1 MPVTVQGPDGSTYQF
16 PDGTDKNAAIA
27 YFKKKGIGAKP
38 APSASGP
45 EARTFGN
52 YAGEVAS
59 GVGRGLVNDATG
71 IAQTVLHPIDTAKGL
86 VKQGTQAVKAAGQE
100 YRDNAAAPTGQRLAA
115 TALRG
120 MEEAPII
127 GGMVQHAEQG
137 GTRLASPEAAGA
149 AAEGITSFAA
159 PELIG
164 KGVGGILKRTG
175 KALTG
180 TGTGPTEALVERT
193 KDANTKAAEGAAEK
207 NAVQQA
213 KAADKANAAG
223 EQRKVDLKKHF
234 EKTSETKAAN
244 TAKEGEVSRKE
255 ALNRGVDTLSDKFQT
270 DLKATRDK
278 AAAEANGKY
287 TALNQALGAKTIESG
302 TLMGHLLDASEK
314 FKGSMTEPAIF
325 KDIEKAVKSSDSISY
340 DDLQGYYSEIGRE
353 LQKGSLPGDV
363 YTAYNTLQEA
373 IGGEMQRVADANG
386 MGPQLADARASWRNL
401 KQTFYDPKSPLRKSL
416 DSKEPGAAAR
426 SLAGKDRTGIEALAK
441 YNPDLAR
448 SANTIRGYQSEA
460 AALPKQTTGLK
471 SLPKLA
477 EKPAPEAA
485 PTPVRAAKKT
495 IGTQDIREAKRTGL
509 HQSADSLVRRGT
521 WLATLPLLY
530 SLKDILHGS
539 IPSIPGM
546 AVESAG
552 TVAAVHGI
560 ASVLKNPK
568 VVEFL
573 TKATPADVEMIP
585 QDLRGDLSGI
595 VKEAQ
600 KSGIQV
606 SPALL
611 KEAAKKGTVAAA
623 LTGGKPHFDVE
634 TGATQ

>member
-1 MPVTVQGPDGSTYQF
+1 MPIRVQLPDGNIGEFPDSMPHDQIEAVLAKQF
-16 PDGTDKNAAIA
+16 PKSSSTPANAL
-27 YFKKKGIGAKP
+27 K
-38 APSASGP
+38 P

-59 GVGRGLVNDATG
+59 GVGRGLVNDVTG
-71 IAQTVLHPIDTAKGL
+71 IAQTVAHPIDTAKGL
-86 VKQGTQAVKAAGQE
+86 AKQGVQAARAAGQE
-100 YRDNAAAPTGQRLAA
+100 YKDNADAPTGQRLAA

-120 MEEAPII
+120 LEEAPIV
-127 GGMVQHAEQG
+127 GGMVQHAEKG
-137 GTRLASPEAAGA
+137 GTQLASPEAAGA

-180 TGTGPTEALVERT
+180 TGTGPTEALVEKT
-193 KDANTKAAEGAAEK
+193 KEANTKAVEGAAEK

-213 KAADKANAAG
+213 KAKDSAAAQAD
-223 EQRKVDLKKHF
+223 QRKVDLKKHF

-244 TAKEGEVSRKE
+244 TAKDGQVSRRE

-270 DLKATRDK
+270 DLKTTRDK
-278 AAAEANGKY
+278 AATEANAKY
-287 TALNQALGAKTIESG
+287 TTLNKALGSKVIRSEH
-302 TLMGHLLDASEK
+302 LLGHLLDASEK

-325 KDIEKAVKSSDSISY
+325 KDIEKAVKSSDVISY

-363 YTAYNTLQEA
+363 YTAYNTLHEA
-373 IGGEMQRVADANG
+373 IGGEMQKVADANK
-386 MGPQLADARASWRNL
+386 MGPQLAEARTSWRNL
-401 KQTFYDPKSPLRKSL
+401 KQTFYDPTKPLTKALKST
-416 DSKEPGAAAR
+416 EPGAAIRA
-426 SLAGKDRTGIEALAK
+426 LAGKDRAGIEALAK

-448 SANTIRGYQSEA
+448 SANTVRGYQSEA
-460 AALPKQTTGLK
+460 ASLPKQAKGLK

-485 PTPVRAAKKT
+485 PTPIEPVKKT
-495 IGTQDIREAKRTGL
+495 IGTEDIREAKRKGL
-509 HQSADSLVRRGT
+509 QQSAHKVVKGGT
-521 WLATLPLLY
+521 WIATWPLIY
-530 SLKDILHGS
+530 AIKDIMHGQM
-539 IPSIPGM
+539 PSIAGM
-546 AVESAG
+546 AVDSAG

-560 ASVLKNPK
+560 ADIMKNPK

-573 TKATPADVEMIP
+573 TKATPADVEVIP
-585 QDLRGDLSGI
+585 PDLRGDLSGI
-595 VKEAQ
+595 IKEAQ
-600 KSGIQV
+600 KSGIHV

-611 KEAAKKGTVAAA
+611 KAAASRGTVAAA
-623 LTGGKPHFDVE
+623 LTGSKPRFDVE
-634 TGATQ
+634 TGTQ